1 MSDPLRRAAAWA
13 TVGSLARTLEG
24 VAPIAPL
31 KGVLLEV
38 GARPGRAARM
48 ADVDVLVPEDR
59 YEAAHAALERAG
71 IRCIA
76 RDRDDRART
85 FSGGV
90 PATVDLHRRLFKTGL
105 FRMPTR
111 ALFER
116 ALLDEESYGA
126 PVWILDPLDTYAH
139 LLGHAIS
146 GRQPAAGRA
155 KALRDMRAFAE
166 HHGLEARR
174 TADHLRRAGMGRA
187 ARLLLTEADPSDPFA
202 RAVLDA
208 LPTDPLGRAL
218 APLARR
224 ALEPARPNLVRT
236 LGVHGLN
243 ESLPRGVL
251 SLASHLLRGAHQR
264 WIDPDPPGITNDPR
278 RP

>member
-38 GARPGRAARM
+38 GASPGRAARM
-48 ADVDVLVPEDR
+48 ADVDVLVPEAR
-59 YEAAHAALERAG
+59 YEAAHEALERAG
-71 IRCIA
+71 VRCIA

-85 FSGGV
+85 YSGGV

-105 FRMPTR
+105 FRMPTA
-111 ALFER
+111 ALFAR
-116 ALLDEESYGA
+116 ATRDETSYDA
-126 PVWILDPLDTYAH
+126 PVWILDPMDTYAH
-139 LLGHAIS
+139 LLGHAVS
-146 GRQPAAGRA
+146 GRQAAAGRA
-155 KALRDMRAFAE
+155 KALRDLSRWAE

-174 TADHLRRAGMGRA
+174 TADHLAAMGLARA
-187 ARLLLTEADPSDPFA
+187 ARLLLAEAESDAFA
-202 RAVLDA
+202 HAVLDA
-208 LPTDPLGRAL
+208 LPADPLGAL
-218 APLARR
+218 LVRLARR
-224 ALEPARPNLVRT
+224 ALEPHRPAVVRT

-243 ESLPRGVL
+243 ESVPRGTR

-264 WIDPDPPGITNDPR
+264 WIDPDPPGIDSDPR
-278 RP
+278 RG